1 MPVPITLVQVPRL
14 AFGFVYYLRALVFRS
29 LIAMERYLPLQN
41 EFEKIYCALTCQKP
55 LTVDCVRKEPFLQII
70 DRSDYL
76 ITIHD
81 VEYYRPICINEK
93 LRQFY
98 GFDNRI
104 LQGMDHFY
112 YLKTMH
118 LSTYYTLIESMAFFR
133 NDPPGYLNLKYKLL
147 ESAGQW
153 TKTIGTSKAII
164 RNRQGKPKVAMTVM
178 MPMET
183 EASISPY
190 EQYLSLT
197 NRELQIVELLYA
209 GLSKKEIAEKLFI
222 SSGTVITHVKNIYRK
237 LGVNKISELSRLVE
251 QFRVG
256 G

>member
-1 MPVPITLVQVPRL
+1 MDH
-14 AFGFVYYLRALVFRS
+14 F
-29 LIAMERYLPLQN
+29 LPLQK
-41 EFEKIYCALTCQKP
+41 ELEEIYAALTAQTP
-55 LTVDCVRKEPFLQII
+55 LTVDCIRQEPFLQII

-93 LRQFY
+93 LREFY
-98 GFDNRI
+98 GFNNRI

-147 ESAGQW
+147 ASTGQW
-153 TKTIGTSKAII
+153 KKTIGTSKAII
-164 RNRQGKPKVAMTVM
+164 RNGRGSSKVAMTVM
-178 MPMET
+178 KPMEI
-183 EASISPY
+183 EVSISPY

-197 NRELQIVELLYA
+197 SRELEIVGLLYD
-209 GLSKKEIAEKLFI
+209 GLSKKEIAGKLFI
-222 SSGTVITHVKNIYRK
+222 SPDTVITHVKNIYRK